1 MKKRKYTRKKKA
13 GALFLFILFMG
24 IAVSGGLGL
33 YYINNFSNFL
43 FSKTELLQTTKFEDT
58 ELMISANYHEI
69 LVSSYGNDYMTP
81 KKVQGCEEIHD
92 IARKGY

>member
-1 MKKRKYTRKKKA
+1 MEKY
-13 GALFLFILFMG
+13 IL
-24 IAVSGGLGL
+24 
-33 YYINNFSNFL
+33 
-43 FSKTELLQTTKFEDT
+43 TKFEDT